1 MMGVPK
7 MNKKLY
13 RNILIAMMVST
24 LGTTAV
30 SAADTVVPV
39 DLARVEAQTA
49 STPKKAKAVKQTKKS
64 NVKPAVQT
72 AQTVRPVDITPELRE
87 ELAQQ
92 IAETTAQH
100 AEKAAAQRA
109 KTNEVDPVITVGRV
123 SPNQAVDLTLP
134 KTVQMA
140 LDYNRDIKVAGY
152 DLKSAEYAINEAKAG
167 KMPSVS
173 YKFDASHASKVSMG
187 SDHNS
192 FGNGLSVELPIY
204 TGGKVEGAIAS
215 AKLGKT
221 SAQEEVLRT
230 EQATKLAAVKGY
242 FDLLMKEQKR
252 DVANEAV
259 TNYQTHLDNATAQY
273 NVGTVAKIDV
283 LSSGVD
289 LANAKSNAVAAGN
302 DVANAEANLNNIL
315 GLPLQT
321 KLVLADH
328 KLPFDQYNISLQEA
342 LDYAMKYR
350 PEVLQAAL
358 SVQQAEEQIT
368 IDNAGNKPTV
378 AVSAGQN
385 WADTSFPGTSNNK
398 GWNVAGG
405 VTFKFFDGGAT
416 NAKVAQAKQAL
427 LKARETEQKTRE
439 TVQLAVKQ
447 AYLNIQAAAQ
457 SVEATRAAV
466 DQAEESFKI
475 ARVRYQAGVGTNT
488 DVLDAQYKLN
498 TTKNNHIEALYN
510 YNVGIAQ
517 LEQAMGVDVRSGV
530 VHPSLK

>member
-1 MMGVPK
+1 

-13 RNILIAMMVST
+13 KNILIAMMVST
-24 LGTTAV
+24 LGTVAV

-39 DLARVEAQTA
+39 DLAKVEAQTA
-49 STPKKAKAVKQTKKS
+49 AAPKKAKKVKKEKTEKPTT
-64 NVKPAVQT
+64 VKPATPQR
-72 AQTVRPVDITPELRE
+72 VRSVDISPELRE

-92 IAETTAQH
+92 IAQTTAQR

-123 SPNQAVDLTLP
+123 SLNQPVDLTLP

-140 LDYNRDIKVAGY
+140 LDYNRDIKMAGY

-173 YKFDASHASKVSMG
+173 YSFNGKHASKTTMG
-187 SDHNS
+187 GDHNS

-230 EQATKLAAVKGY
+230 EQATKLAAVEGY

-259 TNYQTHLDNATAQY
+259 TNYQTHLDNASAQY
-273 NVGTVAKIDV
+273 TVGTVAKIDV
-283 LSSGVD
+283 LTSGVD

-328 KLPFDQYNISLQEA
+328 NLPFDQYNISLQEA

-358 SVQQAEEQIT
+358 SVQLAEEQIT

-378 AVSAGQN
+378 SVSAGQN
-385 WADTSFPGTSNNK
+385 WSDSSFPGTSTNN

-439 TVQLAVKQ
+439 AVQLEVKQ

-457 SVEATRAAV
+457 SVEATKAAV

>member
-1 MMGVPK
+1 

-24 LGTTAV
+24 LGTAAV
-30 SAADTVVPV
+30 SAADAVVPVVPV

-49 STPKKAKAVKQTKKS
+49 STPKKAKAVKQTKKA

-109 KTNEVDPVITVGRV
+109 KTNEIDPVITVGRV

-140 LDYNRDIKVAGY
+140 LDYNRDIKMAGY

-173 YKFDASHASKVSMG
+173 YNFSASHASKGTSK
-187 SDHNS
+187 D
-192 FGNGLSVELPIY
+192 FTNGLEASLPIY
-204 TGGKVEGAIAS
+204 TGGKVEGAIDS

-221 SAQEEVLRT
+221 SAQEEVLKT
-230 EQATKLAAVKGY
+230 EQATKLAAVQGY

-259 TNYQTHLDNATAQY
+259 TNYQAHLDNATAQY

-289 LANAKSNAVAAGN
+289 LANAKSNAVAASN
-302 DVANAEANLNNIL
+302 DVANAEASLNNIL

-358 SVQQAEEQIT
+358 GVQQAEEQIT
-368 IDNAGNKPTV
+368 IDNAGNKPSVTV
-378 AVSAGQN
+378 NAGQGWN
-385 WADTSFPGTSNNK
+385 DTSFPGTSNNN
-398 GWNVAGG
+398 GWNVKGI
-405 VTFKFFDGGAT
+405 VSFKFFDGGAT

-498 TTKNNHIEALYN
+498 ATKNNHIEALYN

-530 VHPSLK
+530 VHPSLTGK

>member
-1 MMGVPK
+1 

-24 LGTTAV
+24 LGTAAV
-30 SAADTVVPV
+30 SAADAVVPV

-49 STPKKAKAVKQTKKS
+49 STPKKAKAVKQTKKAD
-64 NVKPAVQT
+64 VKPAVQA

-109 KTNEVDPVITVGRV
+109 KTNEIDPVITVGRV

-140 LDYNRDIKVAGY
+140 LDYNRDIKMAGY
-152 DLKSAEYAINEAKAG
+152 DLKSAEYAINAAKAG

-173 YKFDASHASKVSMG
+173 YSFDASHASKVDRG
-187 SDHNS
+187 AHNS
-192 FGNGLSVELPIY
+192 FGNGLNVTLPIY
-204 TGGKVEGAIAS
+204 TGGQVEGAIAS

-221 SAQEEVLRT
+221 SAQEEVLKT
-230 EQATKLAAVKGY
+230 EQTTKLAAVKGY

-259 TNYQTHLDNATAQY
+259 TNYQAHLDNATAQY

-289 LANAKSNAVAAGN
+289 LANAKSNAVAASN
-302 DVANAEANLNNIL
+302 DVANAEASLNNIL

-358 SVQQAEEQIT
+358 GVQQAEEQIT

-378 AVSAGQN
+378 SVSAGQN
-385 WADTSFPGTSNNK
+385 WADSSFPGTSNNT
-398 GWNVAGG
+398 GWNVKGG

-439 TVQLAVKQ
+439 AVQLAVKQ

-498 TTKNNHIEALYN
+498 ATKNNHIEALYN

-530 VHPSLK
+530 VHPSLTGK